1 MAHDPN
7 SIPKL
12 LKRNPDLAF
21 NIELV
26 DENGRHVTSLPF
38 MLRDG
43 SSNYESYPHGV
54 IRTTEAMVNI
64 ADTII
69 MRYNAGSG
77 SIIDKESLMLCQHVG
92 KATNPELG
100 DFDMIVS
107 MDFSPMI
114 ESEKTG
120 KKFRLSWQQI
130 LELAIAAGIAQED
143 D

>member
-7 SIPKL
+7 AIPKL
-12 LKRNPDLAF
+12 LKRNL
-21 NIELV
+21 NSYTGIELL
-26 DENGRHVTSLPF
+26 DENGQHVTHLPR

-43 SSNYESYPHGV
+43 SGNYESYPQGV

-69 MRYNAGSG
+69 LRYNAGSG

-92 KATNPELG
+92 TATNPELG
-100 DFDMIVS
+100 DFEMIVS

-114 ESEKTG
+114 ESKKTG

-130 LELAIAAGIAQED
+130 LELAIAAGIAH
-143 D
+143 